1 MFTQQ
6 QNSTT
11 PDHQANKNRHFE
23 DFENFA
29 SVYFFLAIFFGED
42 CLHPTTRQCDII
54 PLPQMTQILQISPY
68 PLASYTLPSVL
79 LQLS

>member
-11 PDHQANKNRHFE
+11 PDHQANKNRH
-23 DFENFA
+23 FENFA

-54 PLPQMTQILQISPY
+54 PLPQITQILQISPY
-68 PLASYTLPSVL
+68 PLRSLLLTLGSSPT
-79 LQLS
+79 